1 MSSNPFFDKHK
12 AKLGVATPAPPPA
25 AAAIASI
32 APPPPPVQPPP
43 PVHEPP
49 PPPPPATVP
58 EEAPMPPSNDAGS
71 DLAEIAARCVLPR
84 PLAQQPKSSKRV
96 ICKPTY
102 TADAD
107 VTRLGIQLSAGDGVP
122 CAFYHSKSKRLVMG
136 VTLLHA
142 LDPSGAVQTLNAN
155 SKDAAGK
162 AAIAAAETALAA
174 AFAAHGADAG
184 LTYEALLK
192 HAGLYGDAPGAEFLH
207 VTYQTIERFINALP
221 APPPGLAAAAAES
234 LPAAVAAA
242 VPARRKRAP
251 AAVTAAAVDAFDSDD
266 DDAALLGVDVQHD
279 RPRAAM
285 DREAAEVAAELGLDG
300 GDDDGAEPRA
310 VDPLGGAVLPDDE
323 DDDVLMAPDGL
334 DADPAPPPVPPSPA
348 KPAAKRKAPPAAA
361 RDVLPPP
368 PKRARVDAAPPPAH
382 ANAAADDEETQFRRA
397 MLFAA
402 IRQHGSTL
410 AGRALWD
417 VLKKD
422 IYCLCAAGGD
432 AEEAEFVLAQVFAAL
447 SYDYGSGVRDD
458 RQLWALIRRSLA

>member
-12 AKLGVATPAPPPA
+12 AKLGVATSAPPPA

-32 APPPPPVQPPP
+32 APPPPTTAQPPP
-43 PVHEPP
+43 PVHESP

-58 EEAPMPPSNDAGS
+58 EEVPVPASEVGS

-136 VTLLHA
+136 VTLLHD
-142 LDPSGAVQTLNAN
+142 LDAAGAVQTLNAN

-162 AAIAAAETALAA
+162 AAIAAAETALTA

-221 APPPGLAAAAAES
+221 APPPGLAAAADV

-242 VPARRKRAP
+242 LPARRKRAP
-251 AAVTAAAVDAFDSDD
+251 AAATAAAVDAFDSDD

-310 VDPLGGAVLPDDE
+310 VDPLGGAMLPDD
-323 DDDVLMAPDGL
+323 DDDDADVLMAPEDL
-334 DADPAPPPVPPSPA
+334 DADPVPPPVPPPPA
-348 KPAAKRKAPPAAA
+348 KTTAKRKAPPAAA
-361 RDVLPPP
+361 RDVLLPP
-368 PKRARVDAAPPPAH
+368 PKRARVDAAPPMPPAH
-382 ANAAADDEETQFRRA
+382 ADAEETQFRRA

-402 IRQHGSTL
+402 ILQHGSTL

-422 IYCLCAAGGD
+422 IYCLYAAGSD

-447 SYDYGSGVRDD
+447 SYDHGSGVRDD

>member
-12 AKLGVATPAPPPA
+12 AKLGVATSAPPPA

-32 APPPPPVQPPP
+32 APPPPPTTAQPPP
-43 PVHEPP
+43 PVHESP

-58 EEAPMPPSNDAGS
+58 EEVPVPASEVGS
-71 DLAEIAARCVLPR
+71 DLTEIAARCVLPR

-136 VTLLHA
+136 VTLLHD
-142 LDPSGAVQTLNAN
+142 LDAAGAVQTLNAN

-221 APPPGLAAAAAES
+221 APPSGFAAPSQPA
-234 LPAAVAAA
+234 PAAVAAA
-242 VPARRKRAP
+242 PARRKRAP
-251 AAVTAAAVDAFDSDD
+251 AASAAAVDAFDSDD

-279 RPRAAM
+279 RPRAM
-285 DREAAEVAAELGLDG
+285 DREAAEVADELGLDG
-300 GDDDGAEPRA
+300 GDDGAEPRA
-310 VDPLGGAVLPDDE
+310 ADPLGGAALPDD
-323 DDDVLMAPDGL
+323 DAMPDVPEPE
-334 DADPAPPPVPPSPA
+334 ADLEPEPAPVPTHA
-348 KPAAKRKAPPAAA
+348 KPASKRKAAPPAPRPSSCREDGAA
-361 RDVLPPP
+361 PPS
-368 PKRARVDAAPPPAH
+368 KRARTEAPSNDDDA
-382 ANAAADDEETQFRRA
+382 QFRRA

-422 IYCLCAAGGD
+422 IYCLCAAGSD
-432 AEEAEFVLAQVFAAL
+432 AEEAEFVLAQLFAAL
-447 SYDYGSGVRDD
+447 SYDHGSGVRDD